1 MIDRVVV
8 CLDADLVADATRV
21 RFEGRFVA
29 CIQKADL
36 ANVFVGHVPLLGVY
50 SQGRTE
56 QEAIRAIESA
66 VRLYVV
72 AAYRRG
78 SLGRLV
84 QRHPFGPAR
93 HVEGSSSQEYMRVRD
108 AEDVPDIADMQA
120 TANVGAL

>member
-1 MIDRVVV
+1 MIDPVLV
-8 CLDADLVADATRV
+8 CLDADLVADAARV
-21 RFEGRFVA
+21 HFEGRFLA
-29 CIQKADL
+29 CIRKADV
-36 ANVFVGHVPLLGVY
+36 ANVFVSHVPLLDVY

-78 SLGRLV
+78 SLGRIM

-93 HVEGSSSQEYMRVRD
+93 HVDGASSQEYMRVRD
-108 AEDVPDIADMQA
+108 AEDFSAIADMPA
-120 TANVGAL
+120 TVNVGAL

>member
-1 MIDRVVV
+1 VIDRIVV

-29 CIQKADL
+29 SIRKAEL
-36 ANVFVGHVPLLGVY
+36 ANVFVSHVPLLDVY

-78 SLGRLV
+78 SLGRLM
-84 QRHPFGPAR
+84 QRQPFGPAR
-93 HVEGSSSQEYMRVRD
+93 HVEGSSSQEYMRVHD
-108 AEDVPDIADMQA
+108 AEDLPDIADMQA

>member
-1 MIDRVVV
+1 LIDPVLV

-21 RFEGRFVA
+21 HFEGRFLA
-29 CIQKADL
+29 CIRKADV
-36 ANVFVGHVPLLGVY
+36 ANVFVSHVPLLDVY

-78 SLGRLV
+78 SLGCIM

-93 HVEGSSSQEYMRVRD
+93 HVEGSSGQEYMRVRD
-108 AEDVPDIADMQA
+108 AEEFPAIADMPA
-120 TANVGAL
+120 TVNVGAL

>member
-1 MIDRVVV
+1 MIDPVLV

-21 RFEGRFVA
+21 HFEGRFLA
-29 CIQKADL
+29 CIRKADV
-36 ANVFVGHVPLLGVY
+36 ANVFVSHVPLLDVY

-72 AAYRRG
+72 AAHRRG
-78 SLGRLV
+78 SLGRIM

-93 HVEGSSSQEYMRVRD
+93 HVDGSSSQEYMRVRD
-108 AEDVPDIADMQA
+108 AEDFSAIAEMPA
-120 TANVGAL
+120 TVNVGAL

>member
-1 MIDRVVV
+1 V

-29 CIQKADL
+29 SIQKAEL
-36 ANVFVGHVPLLGVY
+36 ANVFVSHVPLLDVY

-78 SLGRLV
+78 SLGRLM
-84 QRHPFGPAR
+84 QRHPFGPARR

-108 AEDVPDIADMQA
+108 AEDVPDLADMQA
-120 TANVGAL
+120 TANVGAR